1 MTIATHERPAVT
13 TASDGFGQLLRAEW
27 TKLRSVRSTAWC
39 LILGAGLMIL
49 LSMVGATGS
58 TTNVNEGPPLRVD
71 TFHFVHQPLGG
82 DGSVTAHVLTQQ
94 RTGPAAR
101 AGVMIKGSTAEGA
114 PYASIAV
121 TPGHGILMQAD
132 FGPDIAG
139 SAGGAPV
146 WLRLTRTG
154 TTVIGYESGDGVTW
168 RKVGSATIAALPQTA
183 EVGLFVTS
191 PSTALRIV
199 RQGGSTETGPAFEPS
214 TATFDSVSV
223 APVSPAPAATW
234 SDLDVGK
241 PGPRV
246 DGTPALGSATEAGGI
261 HTVTGAGDIGTPP
274 PGGDNDIVRDSLG
287 GVLIGMIA
295 IVVLGVVF
303 VTSEYSRGVIRTTF
317 TASPRRGRVLAAKA
331 VVLGIAVF
339 VVGLVAALAALF
351 LTRPIQ
357 RRNGFEAPAYPD
369 PSLAD
374 GAVLRAVIGTALFL
388 AVLALFAL
396 GVGTVLRRT
405 AGAITLVIALAVVP
419 SILGAFLP
427 VTAQLWLNRAT
438 PLAGLA
444 LQQTRDR
451 FDNAIG
457 PWGGFGVLCAWA
469 AVALGLAYWQLR
481 RRDA

>member
-1 MTIATHERPAVT
+1 MTTPTYHPAVT
-13 TASDGFGQLLRAEW
+13 TARDGFGQLLRAEW

-39 LILGAGLMIL
+39 LILAVGLML
-49 LSMVGATGS
+49 LISMLGATGS
-58 TTNVNEGPPLRVD
+58 TTDVNESGPNRVD
-71 TFHFVHQPLGG
+71 LFHFVYQPLTG

-94 RTGPAAR
+94 RTGPLAR
-101 AGVMIKGSTAEGA
+101 AGLMIKGGLEPGA

-121 TPGHGILMQAD
+121 TPARGVRMQAN
-132 FGPDIAG
+132 FEPDVAG
-139 SAGGAPV
+139 TASGAPV

-154 TTVIGYESGDGVTW
+154 NSITGYSSADGTTW
-168 RKVGSATIAALPQTA
+168 REVGSATVATLPQKA
-183 EVGLFVTS
+183 QVGLFVTS
-191 PSTALRIV
+191 PPTALRIV
-199 RQGGSTETGPAFEPS
+199 RQGGNTETSSAFEPS
-214 TATFDSVSV
+214 TATFDSVDV
-223 APVSPAPAATW
+223 APVSPAPVAAW

-246 DGTPALGSATEAGGI
+246 DGTPATGSSSESGGTF
-261 HTVTGAGDIGTPP
+261 TVTGAGDIGTLP
-274 PGGDNDIVRDSLG
+274 PGGDNDIVRDSLA

-303 VTSEYSRGVIRTTF
+303 MTSEYAKGLIRTTF
-317 TASPRRGRVLAAKA
+317 TVSPRRGRVLAAKA
-331 VVLGIAVF
+331 VVLGLAVF
-339 VVGLVAALAALF
+339 TVGLFTALAALV

-374 GAVLRAVIGTALFL
+374 PRVLRAVIGTALFL

-396 GVGTVLRRT
+396 GVGTVLRRA
-405 AGAITLVIALAVVP
+405 AGAITLVIALVVVP
-419 SILGAFLP
+419 SIIGAFLP
-427 VTAQLWLNRAT
+427 MNTELWLNRTT

-444 LQQTRDR
+444 MQQTRDR

-457 PWGGFGVLCAWA
+457 PWAGLGVLCAWA

-481 RRDA
+481 RTDP

>member
-1 MTIATHERPAVT
+1 MTTPSDNPAAT
-13 TASDGFGQLLRAEW
+13 TARDGFGQLLRAEW

-39 LILGAGLMIL
+39 LILAAGLML
-49 LSMVGATGS
+49 LISALGATGS
-58 TTNVNEGPPLRVD
+58 TTDANEGPSRRVD
-71 TFHFVHQPLGG
+71 VFHFVHQPLTG

-94 RTGPAAR
+94 RTGPSAR
-101 AGVMIKGSTAEGA
+101 AGLMIKEGTEQGA
-114 PYASIAV
+114 PYVSIAV
-121 TPGHGILMQAD
+121 TPDRGVQMQAN
-132 FGPDIAG
+132 FESDIAG
-139 SAGGAPV
+139 TASGAPV

-154 TTVIGYESGDGVTW
+154 TSVTGYESADGATW
-168 RKVGSATIAALPQTA
+168 REVGSVAVATLPPTA
-183 EVGLFVTS
+183 QVGLFVTS

-199 RQGGSTETGPAFEPS
+199 RQGGNTETSSAFEPS

-223 APVSPAPAATW
+223 APMSPAPAAAW

-241 PGPRV
+241 PGPRT
-246 DGTPALGSATEAGGI
+246 DGTPVVGSSTESGGI
-261 HTVTGAGDIGTPP
+261 FTVTGAGDIGTLP
-274 PGGDNDIVRDSLG
+274 PGGDNDIVRDSLT

-303 VTSEYSRGVIRTTF
+303 MTSEYAKGVIRTTF
-317 TASPRRGRVLAAKA
+317 TVSPRRGRVLAAKA
-331 VVLGIAVF
+331 VVLGLVVF
-339 VVGLVAALAALF
+339 AVGLVTALAALV

-374 GAVLRAVIGTALFL
+374 GLVLRAVIGTALFL
-388 AVLALFAL
+388 AMLALFAL
-396 GVGTVLRRT
+396 GVGTILRRA
-405 AGAITLVIALAVVP
+405 AGAITLVIALVVVP
-419 SILGAFLP
+419 SIIGVFLP
-427 VTAQLWLNRAT
+427 LNAELWLNRTT

-444 LQQTRDR
+444 MQQTRDR

-457 PWGGFGVLCAWA
+457 PWAGFGVLCAWA